1 MKSVVQSKSMNFAP
15 PSLNI
20 FLHETLQIH
29 LMVVQ
34 TLKVSFFVVGNEFGN
49 VLDMYRPGDE
59 IL

>member
-1 MKSVVQSKSMNFAP
+1 M
-15 PSLNI
+15 NI
-20 FLHETLQIH
+20 FQHETLQIH

-49 VLDMYRPGDE
+49 VLDMYSPGDE